1 MIHPTIWGGVVG
13 LSLVAA
19 LGCADDTVNLG
30 GGSVSQQ
37 IQRGV
42 RCQESPIVEGTV
54 RVTSQSDMAQLA
66 GCEEIGGDL
75 LVDIFADADLSPL
88 TSLRVIG
95 GMLELGAYPDLGNE
109 GVSSEDLDA
118 IDAQRDEAIA
128 AGYLPSLTGLE
139 GLEQAAS
146 VIISDVAAQDLR
158 PLRSLRRL
166 IGRSGWEPGTVIIE
180 RTRLRDLNG
189 LENMEGIEAL
199 SLVDN
204 ADLESLAGVVLEQF
218 SRNVEILGSP
228 NITSL
233 PELGVLAYVDHL
245 QLSGLGIVNLD
256 SLGGL
261 YSVEDGLV
269 LRGNRA
275 LENVDRLSSVTAG
288 ALVVEGNPVLESI
301 PALEQMLWLESFS
314 ASDND
319 ALESITLELP
329 EHGAGPDVV
338 QSESIVDPIKVIDI
352 GRNPKLTRVSLAA
365 GLEEARFLAIYEN
378 PSLESIS
385 LGTLTGLEEL
395 RIVENVSLDAVDLGA
410 VQTVQSL
417 TVTDNPSLDVTGLA
431 ALRTFETRL
440 EGNGGEI
447 ANDP

>member
-1 MIHPTIWGGVVG
+1 MIHPTIWGGVGG

-37 IQRGV
+37 IQRGA

-75 LVDIFADADLSPL
+75 LVEIFADADLSPL

-95 GMLELGAYPDLGNE
+95 GMLELGAYPDLGE

-118 IDAQRDEAIA
+118 IDAQRDEAMA

-146 VIISDVAAQDLR
+146 VVISHVAAQDLR

-166 IGRSGWEPGTVIIE
+166 TGRSDWEPGTVIIE

-189 LENMEGIEAL
+189 LENIEGIQAL

-218 SRNVEILGSP
+218 PRSVEILGSP

-233 PELGVLAYVDHL
+233 PELGVLAYVDRL

-256 SLGGL
+256 SIRGL
-261 YSVEDGLV
+261 YSVEDALV
-269 LRGNRA
+269 LRDNRA
-275 LENVDRLSSVTAG
+275 LQNVDRLSSVTAG
-288 ALVVEGNPVLESI
+288 ALVVEGNPVLASI

-395 RIVENVSLDAVDLGA
+395 RIVENANLDAVDLGA
-410 VQTVQSL
+410 LETVQSL
-417 TVTDNPSLDVTGLA
+417 TVTDNPSLDTTGLA

-440 EGNGGEI
+440 EGNAGEI